1 MRDVSLIIKTF
12 ERQQVLERLLDSIA
26 VQGYADCPI
35 LVADD
40 SREPYRDAIVEQYGD
55 LVDEYLVLPFN
66 SGVSKGRNELL
77 ERVDTRYFVL
87 NDDDFVYGDI
97 TDLETARR
105 ELVEHD
111 LDILGGQLAE
121 KRKSYHYDWIP
132 TRVSNWIGL
141 YSEHWEKG
149 AWVADIRETSD
160 GGIKMEPYPAPS
172 ALQPCD
178 LALQF
183 FIARTSAVR
192 DTVGGWN
199 PKLKSN
205 GEHWEFFY
213 RCKQAGLRVASSQ
226 RFGTYHVPKQ
236 NERYE
241 KFRYGKKR
249 DMITRSLEEHGFKYL
264 EKEHRTYHAG
274 ENDGP
279 SQNRQTE

>member
-1 MRDVSLIIKTF
+1 LSDTSLLIKTF
-12 ERQQVLERLLDSIA
+12 ERQRALERLLDSIGA
-26 VQGYADCPI
+26 QGYGNCPV

-40 SREPYRDAIVEQYGD
+40 SEAPYRDAIMDQYGD
-55 LVDEYLVLPFN
+55 LVDEYVVLPFN
-66 SGVSKGRNELL
+66 AGVSKGRNELL
-77 ERVDTRYFVL
+77 ERVETKYFVL

-105 ELVEHD
+105 ELIDHE

-121 KRKSYHYDWIP
+121 KRKSYHYDWVP
-132 TRVSNWIGL
+132 RRVSNWIGL
-141 YSEHWEKG
+141 YSEHWERG
-149 AWVADIRETSD
+149 AWVADIRETRD
-160 GGIKMEPYPAPS
+160 GGIKVKSYSDPS
-172 ALQPCD
+172 PLQPCD

-192 DTVGGWN
+192 DVVGGWN

-226 RFGTYHVPKQ
+226 QFGTYHVPEH

-241 KFRYGKKR
+241 QFRYGKKR
-249 DMITRSLEEHGFKYL
+249 DIIATSLEEHGFEYL
-264 EKEHRTYHAG
+264 EKERRTYYASA
-274 ENDGP
+274 NDVP
-279 SQNRQTE
+279 QETQHE